1 MMLKNK
7 NGEVLMDKRR
17 KLLSAVYSFAEKY
30 GYIFVLA
37 IPFLLMDLFMR
48 IIGHEINYF
57 RASMVLPNILFIV
70 IWIGLFLGMALNV
83 RGIIGIILYWI
94 FFILFFLLFMT
105 NAIYYTLTGFF
116 FSFNLM
122 FMAGEGS
129 SYILDTLIHTSP
141 MVYLMCLVVLVSAIL
156 GMKAFPKEKKG
167 NVRKLL
173 LICVL
178 FVILHII
185 TPFTMGMP
193 NESLEWDTWRNPHNV
208 YNSFND
214 SNKCM
219 KICGIYEYAARDF
232 YVTFIKPEEPEKEE
246 DLEFLADAYSRLNL
260 GDENEYTNMFDGKNV
275 IFLQLEGL
283 DTWLFNETDTPNL
296 YGMLDHSFVFTNH
309 YSYYNGGGST
319 FNSELAVNTGFITPI
334 TYVQNAYSFNRNYYD
349 YSLAALFKKIGY
361 SVNAFHMNTK
371 EYYSRGTNYKNWG
384 YDNYYSLLD
393 ENSYSD
399 LTYEL
404 DSELILDAEF
414 YDRMFRQDG
423 NFLHYIIT
431 YTPHTPF
438 TTQKGVG
445 KLLAK
450 EIYGEDQIPD
460 LSEEESAR
468 LYASETDRMVGL
480 LLQALKDNDLYDN
493 TVIVAYADHYLYT
506 LNDKTILDPYK
517 ETNNNLINH
526 TPFFIWSSD
535 LERTDVDKINSQL
548 DILPTVLNLFGL
560 GYIQEYYIGNDIFDE
575 DYSGYVFFS
584 DGSWFDGTVYVE
596 DGEITGYWNGEK
608 IVSDMSAVPD
618 RVKEEYEVGDDGKAA
633 FQVLNEHINTLIRRN
648 DLTLKY
654 DYFRRMKQ

>member
-1 MMLKNK
+1 
-7 NGEVLMDKRR
+7 MDKRKR
-17 KLLSAVYSFAEKY
+17 LLSAVRSFVKKY
-30 GYIFVLA
+30 GYIFILA
-37 IPFLLMDLFMR
+37 VPFLLMDMFMR

-70 IWIGLFLGMALNV
+70 IWIGFFLGLALNL
-83 RGIIGIILYWI
+83 RGITGKILYWI
-94 FFILFFLLFMT
+94 FFILYFVLFMT

-141 MVYLMCLVVLVSAIL
+141 LVYLMCLVVLVSAIFC
-156 GMKAFPKEKKG
+156 ARVFPKKKKSDFKALF
-167 NVRKLL
+167 V
-173 LICVL
+173 ICVS

-185 TPFTMGMP
+185 TPFTMGVA

-208 YNSFND
+208 YNNFND
-214 SNKCM
+214 ANKCM
-219 KICGIYEYAARDF
+219 KICGIYEYAVRDF
-232 YVTFIKPEEPEKEE
+232 YTTFLKPEEPEKEE
-246 DLEFLADAYSRLNL
+246 DLEFLEEAYSSLAR

-283 DTWLFNETDTPNL
+283 DTWLFNEADTPNL

-319 FNSELAVNTGFITPI
+319 FNSELAVNTGLITPI
-334 TYVQNAYSFNRNYYD
+334 SYVQNAYSFNRNYYE
-349 YSLAALFKKIGY
+349 YSLAALFKEIGY

-404 DSELILDAEF
+404 DSELILDDKF

-423 NFLHYIIT
+423 KFLHYIIT

-450 EIYGEDQIPD
+450 EIYGEDAIPD

-468 LYASETDRMVGL
+468 LFASETDRMVGL

-506 LNDKTILDPYK
+506 LNDKTILDKYK
-517 ETNNNLINH
+517 ETDNNLINH

-535 LERTDVDKINSQL
+535 IERTDVDKVNSQL

-560 GYIQEYYIGNDIFDE
+560 GYIQEYYIGSDIFDE
-575 DYSGYVFFS
+575 DYEGYVFFS
-584 DGSWFDGTVYVE
+584 DGSWFDGTVYTE

-608 IVSDMSAVPD
+608 NVSDISLMPEG
-618 RVKEEYEVGDDGKAA
+618 VKKKYDAQEDGKTA
-633 FQVLNEHINTLIRRN
+633 LDTMNEHINTLIRKN

-654 DYFRRMKQ
+654 DYFRRRNQ